1 LVAGAGGDRRG
12 RAHREV
18 IQQPLNYPHD
28 PNKINDLRY
37 RTPILSILQALRVQR
52 FAKPIDTVSW
62 LYTLSAR
69 VEWFNALKET
79 DMPYDTE
86 RVTAAAW
93 AEYARALSNRVELT
107 TRKEN
112 DMKHEISVDDIPGT
126 VRQVWGGWVWVLPGE
141 YELAWTKRRS
151 EESCTTVV
159 LDYVR
164 REGVD
169 ALSDDAG

>member
-1 LVAGAGGDRRG
+1 MDTFWAEYEYERVKAAAWAEYARATAPALDEYERVAASALDEYVRV
-12 RAHREV
+12 RA
-18 IQQPLNYPHD
+18 
-28 PNKINDLRY
+28 PNLAEYERVKA
-37 RTPILSILQALRVQR
+37 SALDEYVC
-52 FAKPIDTVSW
+52 
-62 LYTLSAR
+62 
-69 VEWFNALKET
+69 
-79 DMPYDTE
+79 
-86 RVTAAAW
+86 VTAAAW

-164 REGVD
+164 REGVE
-169 ALSDDAG
+169 ALSDHAS